1 MGIEYCRVNLETLY
15 HGRALSNTDNE
26 SSLSFYVET
35 ARTVSLYVM
44 IEGRQKF
51 ADREIESLKE
61 RVGSVGNSFSKL
73 PPALASGLKVYWKF
87 LALAKSHRHLR
98 LKPKGKL
105 FLNSA
110 KAFLYS
116 PLSTS

>member
-1 MGIEYCRVNLETLY
+1 MSGQSKTLY
-15 HGRALSNTDNE
+15 HERALSNTDNE

-61 RVGSVGNSFSKL
+61 HVGSVGNLFSKL
-73 PPALASGLKVYWKF
+73 PPALASGLKLYWKF
-87 LALAKSHRHLR
+87 LALAKSH
-98 LKPKGKL
+98 
-105 FLNSA
+105 
-110 KAFLYS
+110 AFNECYAVRGGNEEV
-116 PLSTS
+116 PENN